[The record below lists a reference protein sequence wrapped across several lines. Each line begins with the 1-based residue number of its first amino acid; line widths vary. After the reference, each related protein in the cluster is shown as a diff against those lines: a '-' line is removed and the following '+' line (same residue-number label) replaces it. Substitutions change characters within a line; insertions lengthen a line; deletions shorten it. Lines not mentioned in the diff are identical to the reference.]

1 MEGNGLLLPGALYGL
16 KWYGTSFREYTRWS
30 LSQPTWT
37 LMCDT
42 IHMFIQMVSNNMS
55 IFMYVDG
62 LLVIIKLLK
71 VIMYYINI
79 TFQFKNYSFK
89 DT

>member
-1 MEGNGLLLPGALYGL
+1 
-16 KWYGTSFREYTRWS
+16 
-30 LSQPTWT
+30 
-37 LMCDT
+37 MCDT